1 MNPDSS
7 NPQSAIRNPHSPR
20 FAGKVALVT
29 GSSRGIG
36 RAIALRL
43 AQEGADMV
51 IHYRRQTPAAQETA
65 AAVAALGRRT
75 LVVQADLGEAVAVRR
90 MFAQI
95 TETFGVLDIFVANAA
110 ATAFKPL
117 LEVQEHHLDKTLS
130 ITLKAF
136 VLAAQLA
143 APLMHGRQGK
153 IVTVSGIDARRYI
166 PLHGVLAAAKGALEV
181 LTTYLACELA
191 PRGITVNGVNPGLV
205 DTDSAHV
212 FGEEIYRLLAQN
224 IVAYTPLR
232 RVGTPDDI
240 AKVVAFLCSDEAAW
254 ICGQTLTVD
263 GGLSLTSPFDI
274 RHLLASGD
282 A

>member
-1 MNPDSS
+1 MS
-7 NPQSAIRNPHSPR
+7 QSAIRIPHSPR

-51 IHYRRQTPAAQETA
+51 IHYRRQTTAAQETA

-75 LVVQADLGEAVAVRR
+75 LVVQADLGEAAAVRQL
-90 MFAQI
+90 FTQI
-95 TETFGVLDIFVANAA
+95 TETFGVLDILVANAA

-117 LEVQEHHLDKTLS
+117 MELQEHHLDKTLS

-166 PLHGVLAAAKGALEV
+166 PLHGALAAAKGALEV

-224 IVAYTPLR
+224 IVTYTPLR
-232 RVGTPDDI
+232 RVGAPDDI

>member
-1 MNPDSS
+1 M
-7 NPQSAIRNPHSPR
+7 R

-43 AQEGADMV
+43 AQEGADV
-51 IHYRRQTPAAQETA
+51 VVNYRRQIAAAEATA
-65 AAVAALGRRT
+65 AAITGLGRQA
-75 LVVQADLGEAVAVRR
+75 LVVQADISQASAVRQ
-90 MFAQI
+90 MFARI
-95 TETFGVLDIFVANAA
+95 HETFGYLDIFVANAA

-117 LEVQEHHLDKTLS
+117 MELQEHHLEKTFA

-143 APLMHGRQGK
+143 ANLMHGRAGK

-166 PLHGVLAAAKGALEV
+166 PLHGALAAAKGALEV

-191 PRGITVNGVNPGLV
+191 GRGITVNGVNPGFV

-212 FGEEIYRLLAQN
+212 FGEEIYRLLERN
-224 IVAYTPLR
+224 IVTYTPQK
-232 RVGTPDDI
+232 RVGMPDDI
-240 AKVVAFLCSDEAAW
+240 AKVVAFLCSDDAAW
-254 ICGQTLTVD
+254 ICGQTLMVD
-263 GGLSLTSPFDI
+263 GGLGLTSPFDI
-274 RHLLASGD
+274 SHLLASLSREGIE
-282 A
+282 